1 MHMNPINLHDIENRL
16 VRQSLVLLALAVVY
30 GTAAGAVVTMYYEV
44 VPNMGVIDDR
54 LGSVQAVLF
63 VLAAGSGL
71 IHLPRALQQL
81 VNKSWR
87 QAIIQA
93 FLFLGPAFV
102 FVGSDGLVS
111 HLLWWGPISDT
122 NRYHILHHSLFG
134 GVPLTLLYGLA
145 LRRWWAPTAAA
156 AGPVSRIFLAIGAAF
171 AIIFSLGIGIL
182 FGAPSVGLILIAGLL
197 ASVVYA
203 RFAKERVRL

>member
-1 MHMNPINLHDIENRL
+1 MNPIKLYQIENRL

-44 VPNMGVIDDR
+44 VPNMGAIEDR
-54 LGSVQAVLF
+54 LGSVQAVLY
-63 VLAAGSGL
+63 VLAVGSGL

-81 VNKSWR
+81 KNKSWR

-93 FLFLGPAFV
+93 GLVLGPAFI

-122 NRYHILHHSLFG
+122 DRYHILHHSLFG
-134 GVPLTLLYGLA
+134 GVSLTLLYGLA
-145 LRRWWAPTAAA
+145 LRRWWAPTSASD
-156 AGPVSRIFLAIGAAF
+156 GPVSRIFLVIGAAF
-171 AIIFSLGIGIL
+171 AIIFSMAIGIL
-182 FGAPSVGLILIAGLL
+182 FGAPSAGLILIAGLL

-203 RFAKERVRL
+203 RFAREKVKQ

>member
-1 MHMNPINLHDIENRL
+1 MGAIE
-16 VRQSLVLLALAVVY
+16 
-30 GTAAGAVVTMYYEV
+30 
-44 VPNMGVIDDR
+44 DR
-54 LGSVQAVLF
+54 LGSVGAVLY

-81 VNKSWR
+81 KNKSWK
-87 QAIIQA
+87 QAIIRTG
-93 FLFLGPAFV
+93 LVLGPAFV

-111 HLLWWGPISDT
+111 HLLWWGPISETD
-122 NRYHILHHSLFG
+122 RYHILHHSLFG

-145 LRRWWAPTAAA
+145 LRRWWVPAGDSD
-156 AGPVSRIFLAIGAAF
+156 GPVSRIFLAIGAAF
-171 AIIFSLGIGIL
+171 AIIFSMGIGIL

-203 RFAKERVRL
+203 WVVKEKVRG